1 MPGDRYYHD
10 GRIGYEGEDDHL
22 CIKKQE
28 QKNLIPEFTFRT
40 FHMCKFVYLRLC
52 LDIEVLMLLSLGC
65 MQVLLRIFHVQK

>member
-1 MPGDRYYHD
+1 MPGDRHYHD

-28 QKNLIPEFTFRT
+28 QKLIPEFTFNT

-65 MQVLLRIFHVQK
+65 MQVLLGIFHW